1 MTDLKTTQPALL
13 LKDAY
18 KAREAASKTVLV
30 SANGS
35 VTFMPLHGVDAP
47 IQLTVE
53 QWNELV
59 EFVDNALLADR
70 EMCDEAWQ
78 PDWSAIDER
87 FRYVAA
93 DKDGS
98 VWAYELEP
106 DAPLGGTTVWCN
118 GGGGTL
124 DILDIKA
131 PAYLN
136 WRKSLRVRPGR

>member
-18 KAREAASKTVLV
+18 KVREAGNKTILV

-35 VTFMPLHGVDAP
+35 ITFVPLYDMDAP

-59 EFVDNALLADR
+59 DFVDNALLADQ
-70 EMCDEAWQ
+70 EMRGEAWE

-87 FRYVAA
+87 LRYVAV

-106 DAPLGGTTVWCN
+106 DAPIGDTTVWCN
-118 GGGGTL
+118 GAGGAL
-124 DILDIKA
+124 DVLEIKA
-131 PAYLN
+131 PKYLN